1 MPPSRTFTVASSVL
15 WLIRHGESTWNTLGL
30 AQGHSD
36 RAELTIRGQRQA
48 AEVAERFRGLAVRAV
63 YASDLRRAQQTAVPL
78 AGAVGVPVVLDAR
91 LRERSLGILEGTPSL
106 SIGPYVTGLRSG
118 RVIDADVRPERG
130 ESVRDLYRRA
140 AAFCDDL
147 AAGKLPGDRGKAAG
161 ETAGRAGAANG
172 AADGD
177 VVVVAHGGTL
187 RVLNAYLHGI
197 GVEEMAWEPL
207 ENARVLRIP
216 GIGTNSRGVTQ

>member
-1 MPPSRTFTVASSVL
+1 MPPSRTFTVASSDL
-15 WLIRHGESTWNTLGL
+15 WLIRHGESSWNTLGL

-36 RAELTIRGQRQA
+36 QAELTSRGQRQA

-78 AGAVGVPVVLDAR
+78 AAAVGVPVVLDAR
-91 LRERSLGILEGTPSL
+91 LRERSLGVLEGTSSI
-106 SIGPYVTGLRSG
+106 SIGPSVTGLRSG
-118 RVIDADVRPERG
+118 RVIDADARPERG
-130 ESVRDLYRRA
+130 VSVRDLYRRA

-147 AAGKLPGDRGKAAG
+147 AAGRLPGGRGKA
-161 ETAGRAGAANG
+161 GA
-172 AADGD
+172 GD

-197 GVEEMAWEPL
+197 GVEEMTWEPL

-216 GIGTNSRGVTQ
+216 GFDTNSRGETQ

>member
-1 MPPSRTFTVASSVL
+1 MPLSRTFTVASSVL

-36 RAELTIRGQRQA
+36 QAELTIRGQRQA
-48 AEVAERFRGLAVRAV
+48 AEVAERFRGLAVRAI

-78 AGAVGVPVVLDAR
+78 AAAVGVPVVLDAR
-91 LRERSLGILEGTPSL
+91 LRERSLGVFEGTSSI

-118 RVIDADVRPERG
+118 RVIDADARPERG

-147 AAGKLPGDRGKAAG
+147 AAGRLPDGRGR
-161 ETAGRAGAANG
+161 AGRAGRA
-172 AADGD
+172 GD

-187 RVLNAYLHGI
+187 RVLDAYLHGI

-207 ENARVLRIP
+207 ENARALRIP
-216 GIGTNSRGVTQ
+216 GFDKNSQGGAQ

>member
-1 MPPSRTFTVASSVL
+1 VASSVL

-36 RAELTIRGQRQA
+36 QAELTSRGQRQA
-48 AEVAERFRGLAVRAV
+48 AKVAERFRGLAVRAV

-78 AGAVGVPVVLDAR
+78 AAAVGIPVVLDAR
-91 LRERSLGILEGTPSL
+91 LRERSLGVLEGTSSI
-106 SIGPYVTGLRSG
+106 SIGPSVTGVRSG
-118 RVIDADVRPERG
+118 RVIDADARPERG

-147 AAGKLPGDRGKAAG
+147 AAGKLPGGH
-161 ETAGRAGAANG
+161 GRAGHGRA
-172 AADGD
+172 GD

-216 GIGTNSRGVTQ
+216 DSDTNSRGETQ